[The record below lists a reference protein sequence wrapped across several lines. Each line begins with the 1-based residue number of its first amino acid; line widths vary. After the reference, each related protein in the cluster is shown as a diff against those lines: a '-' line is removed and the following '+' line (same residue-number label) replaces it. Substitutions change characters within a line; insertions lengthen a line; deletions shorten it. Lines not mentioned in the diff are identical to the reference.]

1 MNRQEILDKIIEIG
15 KELFEN
21 DDLVL
26 TDETVAADV
35 EGWDSLAHLQFVGQ
49 IESEFKIKF
58 TMGEVQGF
66 KNVGELLDTM
76 EKRLSAK

>member
-1 MNRQEILDKIIEIG
+1 MDRNEILNKVTEIG
-15 KELFEN
+15 KELFED

-26 TDETVAADV
+26 KEETVAADV

-49 IESEFKIKF
+49 IEDEFKIKF

-66 KNVGELLDTM
+66 KNVGDLLDTM
-76 EKRLSAK
+76 ERRLAKK